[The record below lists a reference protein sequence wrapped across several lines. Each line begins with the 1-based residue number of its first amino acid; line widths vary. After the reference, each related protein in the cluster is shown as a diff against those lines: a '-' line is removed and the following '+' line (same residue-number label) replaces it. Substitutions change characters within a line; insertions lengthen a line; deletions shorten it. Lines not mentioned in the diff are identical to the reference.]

1 MDAFDAKVPVTRE
14 SFNAENDIALFMGP
28 ITSMYRRIST
38 DELKQ
43 LMKAGRRLDII
54 DVRAPAEYRLGH
66 ICGSADVPV
75 DAIEE
80 TFQSVDPERLI
91 VVYSGSGGEEGL
103 VAADKLNTLSF
114 HNVLVLDGGI
124 WAWRK
129 AGGCL
134 ELEANPAKK
143 H

>member
-1 MDAFDAKVPVTRE
+1 MDDFEAKIPVTRE
-14 SFNAENDIALFMGP
+14 SFNEENDIALFMGP
-28 ITSMYRRIST
+28 IVSMHRRISV
-38 DELKQ
+38 EQLKA
-43 LMKAGRRLDII
+43 LMKEGATVNVI
-54 DVRAPAEYRLGH
+54 DVRSPAEYRLGH

-75 DAIEE
+75 GSIEE

-91 VVYSGSGGEEGL
+91 VVYGSSRSAEGP
-103 VAADKLNTLSF
+103 VAAEKLKTLSF
-114 HNVLVLDGGI
+114 HNVLVLEGGL

-134 ELEANPAKK
+134 EFEPNQF